1 MSMIKSSGDPG
12 AAGQP
17 GRPARL
23 QLPGFADR
31 HIVIDTMVAIPAE
44 AGMASALLLLAAAAA
59 AAPPP
64 LPHPAMTQYLV
75 ELSDWIMTLDVGSNV
90 LKGDFTP
97 AADPTHI
104 FINGNFARVL
114 FATYKINGNE
124 TYLAEGLRW
133 CDTLV
138 SLQYR
143 IETSKGEQGG
153 YWDTG
158 YKTIYIA
165 DTGTAVTN
173 LVLGYHMSKDEGQ
186 KASFVEAL
194 GRYSRFVT
202 GGCTT
207 VPTLNSTTT
216 PLGTTCPPKGKGW
229 VHTEGANAGGLGDG
243 YYMGGINMLPYSI
256 STATTGSCTF
266 SEVTSISAS
275 ASWGIPFQQISQGAI
290 KWLLD
295 SRNSSGVIPYIL
307 HGPNGSLFPGHYIYQ
322 AITYSSESFISN
334 ALRFPDSAV
343 AMASQLNS
351 TVDWM
356 IKEQNPDGTWGVLL
370 SGDGERS
377 PRAVSLLQWHNSIF
391 PSSKTTAAIASFVKY
406 LLDPQNSAA
415 FGVKKGI
422 LQSGFVGLV
431 FADLLQPWVT
441 FSPP

>member
-1 MSMIKSSGDPG
+1 MV
-12 AAGQP
+12 
-17 GRPARL
+17 
-23 QLPGFADR
+23 R
-31 HIVIDTMVAIPAE
+31 H
-44 AGMASALLLLAAAAA
+44 
-59 AAPPP
+59 
-64 LPHPAMTQYLV
+64 
-75 ELSDWIMTLDVGSNV
+75 
-90 LKGDFTP
+90 
-97 AADPTHI
+97 
-104 FINGNFARVL
+104 ARVSAVPDRNL
-114 FATYKINGNE
+114 ERRAGRGN
-124 TYLAEGLRW
+124 
-133 CDTLV
+133 
-138 SLQYR
+138 
-143 IETSKGEQGG
+143 
-153 YWDTG
+153 WDTG

-422 LQSGFVGLV
+422 LQRRVRWLGVRRSAAAVGHVLAALIELAIPFGGGLHV
-431 FADLLQPWVT
+431 ACDRGVCVWCVCVTVTMVEMRCGERREGVHRRESSVRDGSPIQSPETLLSIVM
-441 FSPP
+441 